1 MKRCDRFSLVSLGV
15 GLLLDGGCS
24 TVLCDHASY
33 AGGLEVCEIPSDAIH
48 VSTSVDRTDL
58 RGTTPLSIRI
68 EARTAVDTESRKL
81 AEAPQVRLS
90 MDGRPPVAA
99 LGTLSADDRYAVKVD
114 LAQLQL
120 GSLSAEIELS
130 GLPPVRTDGRHRV
143 YRSPHFGPAA
153 VLSLPWNTHRMV
165 PVSGRVS
172 VQVASPE
179 ATPGQVLIT
188 EQFEFLGKTRRWME
202 LYAQGASGLLGYVGS
217 PGSAWDQTQM
227 KLNEDATA
235 LLAYSKGAVLIYAPT
250 LTPGTQDLSLVQL
263 GGLTQTGLSAVEP
276 RIPKNATALS
286 ASAEEAIFLL
296 YQGTEVRAFET
307 NLRPGANAVKH
318 IGTVAVSGNSVMAAR
333 DILGS
338 VPSERSSAFLGV
350 VWEPTGALTLLRLR
364 SLGASSG
371 IETVSVGTAVA
382 PLNVTG
388 LALADLDVDGLQD
401 LVFAKSAT
409 GELYY
414 SPQHPDG
421 SFREQVAL
429 GVSVPNSTSISVGD
443 MNLDGLPD
451 VAVATK
457 EKSITIFYNQ
467 K

>member
-1 MKRCDRFSLVSLGV
+1 MKRCDQTSMVALGV

-24 TVLCDHASY
+24 TVLCDRASY
-33 AGGLEVCEIPSDAIH
+33 AGGLDVCEISTDAIYA
-48 VSTSVDRTDL
+48 STSLDRTDL

-68 EARTAVDTESRKL
+68 EARTSVDTESRKL

-99 LGTLSADDRYAVKVD
+99 LGTLSDDDRYSVKVD
-114 LAQLQL
+114 LAQLRL
-120 GSLSAEIELS
+120 GSLLAEIELS

-143 YRSPHFGPAA
+143 FRSPLLLRKE
-153 VLSLPWNTHRMV
+153 VLSLPTNTHRGV
-165 PVSGRVS
+165 PIQSRVS
-172 VQVASPE
+172 VQIASPE

-188 EQFEFLGKTRRWME
+188 EEFEFLGKTRRWME
-202 LYAQGASGLLGYVGS
+202 LYSLDTNGTLGYVGS
-217 PGSAWDQTQM
+217 PSIAWDQTQM

-250 LTPGTQDLSLVQL
+250 LNPGTQDLSLVQL
-263 GGLTQTGLSAVEP
+263 GGLTQNGLSAVEP
-276 RIPKNATALS
+276 KIPKNATALA
-286 ASAEEAIFLL
+286 ASAEESVFFL
-296 YQGTEVRAFET
+296 YQGTEVQAFET
-307 NLRPGANAVKH
+307 NLRPASNAVKH
-318 IGTVAVSGNSVMAAR
+318 IGTVSVQGNSVMAAR
-333 DILGS
+333 DGVGS
-338 VPSERSSAFLGV
+338 VPSERSTAFLGV

-421 SFREQVAL
+421 SFREQIDLKAA
-429 GVSVPNSTSISVGD
+429 VPNATSISVGD
-443 MNLDGLPD
+443 INLDGLPD

-457 EKSITIFYNQ
+457 ELPITIFYNQ

>member
-81 AEAPQVRLS
+81 AEAPQVRLI
-90 MDGRPPVAA
+90 MDGRAPVSVP
-99 LGTLSADDRYAVKVD
+99 GKRSEDHFSVEVD
-114 LAQLQL
+114 LAQLRL
-120 GSLSAEIELS
+120 GSLLAEIELS

-143 YRSPHFGPAA
+143 FRSPLLLRKE
-153 VLSLPWNTHRMV
+153 VLSLPTNTHRGV
-165 PVSGRVS
+165 PIQSRVS

-188 EQFEFLGKTRRWME
+188 EQFEFSGKTRRWME

-276 RIPKNATALS
+276 RIPKNATALA